1 MSLPCPKCSQCICEC
16 GVLPLT
22 AQVTITGL
30 QPQGKS
36 RLGGNVYYVDFE
48 GISVAPSSA
57 PLVEVTEPGGC
68 APDLGVV
75 AYCGDKDP
83 RYCDENADDRG
94 PVTGVALIH
103 GGSCLAIPARSQP
116 DITLTA
122 QPGGGGE
129 EAKFTPILSI
139 GYESFGPRDDI
150 PVWSISGVTVEG
162 GSGYQGGEAVKVSIA
177 ARPLPS
183 EEYEPEDA
191 RGDRELEPASIT
203 VVANGEGVP
212 VGCHVSKG
220 GQYYKERF
228 DIPGLTFPVIGKV
241 AVGFADSGAII
252 NGIVDVD
259 ATSETFGE
267 VIGLEIVDGGD
278 GVLVWQRSRVE
289 GHILSGRTLT
299 LRATQTR
306 PLVSVEADACFGS
319 GVCVTVETVDER
331 TEPTLSMDGY
341 GQCIHLDGWGLGCD
355 GQFSHSTK
363 VTYEDDDPTRPIWS
377 LESVQASGGRLYGNG
392 GTSIPAAIWLGE
404 FDLVTGE
411 RSPPGDGFCG
421 ITGPEPFVTLH
432 IDPPYNPG
440 FPWADPP
447 VPPSGGVL
455 VGATIN
461 SPGAFYQYRKYMG
474 EPVPVQRITLTNP
487 GEGYAEFGRIA
498 PTLTLQPHPSIGGSG
513 VTLTP
518 TLGSEQD
525 ECGRDYWFLEGVK
538 VAGGAGYG
546 SSGPV
551 VITTATGDTTNLPAN
566 VMLDVGEDGVPVA
579 ATIIAPGKFWRESQD
594 APPYVATLTSRV
606 LQLPPSKGE
615 GAVISFVVEDDPNS
629 PQFGKVAKAEIVN
642 GGSGYITLGQAGCEY
657 ESPCGVTLTLA
668 RDKST
673 LEGSLPYGA
682 YLFMTGPGF
691 SGDCESGTLTLA
703 AEAGNGNGAVAAWP
717 APSGNACGAEE
728 CRCLCPPNPQ
738 LLCFTVTWVDQRGR
752 TITATTKD
760 SGSLPNGIAWT
771 LISVAEDGGNPF
783 GHDAELSLLIRCND
797 GLLYLE
803 AFSVDFTSFLQ
814 EPMTCYCTGAS
825 GCDARFC
832 GTGNWWDGTY
842 EITLEY
848 YEGLDCGGCPPPGRV
863 TVTISTPT
871 EPMEVPC

>member
-1 MSLPCPKCSQCICEC
+1 MASLPCPKCSRCLCEC

-30 QPQGKS
+30 EPQGKS
-36 RLGGNVYYVDFE
+36 RLGGNATYVYFD
-48 GISVAPSSA
+48 GIFSAPSSA

-68 APDLGVV
+68 LPGLGIESR
-75 AYCGDKDP
+75 CGDKDP
-83 RYCDENADDRG
+83 VYCDENADDRG
-94 PVTGVALIH
+94 PVAGVALIH
-103 GGSCLAIPARSQP
+103 GGSCLAIPARSEP

-122 QPGGGGE
+122 QPGEGGE
-129 EAKFTPILSI
+129 EATFTPILSI

-183 EEYEPEDA
+183 EKYEPEDA

-212 VGCHVSKG
+212 VGCHIAKG

-228 DIPGLTFPVIGKV
+228 DIPGLTFPVVGKV
-241 AVGFADSGAII
+241 PTGLTNDSGAII

-267 VIGLEIVDGGD
+267 VIDLEIVEGGD
-278 GVLVWQRSRVE
+278 GVFVWQRNRAVS
-289 GHILSGRTLT
+289 HILSGRPLT

-319 GVCVTVETVDER
+319 GVCVTVEAVDER
-331 TEPTLSMDGY
+331 SEPALDFDGL
-341 GQCIHLDGWGLGCD
+341 GICISPGAWLLGCD
-355 GQFSHSTK
+355 GQFSLSTK
-363 VTYEDDDPTRPIWS
+363 VTYENDDPTRPVWS
-377 LESVQASGGRLYGNG
+377 LESIDASGGRLYGNQQP
-392 GTSIPAAIWLGE
+392 TAAGVFILS
-404 FDLVTGE
+404 DLVTGE
-411 RSPPGDGFCG
+411 KVYPGDGFCG
-421 ITGPEPFVTLH
+421 ITGPLPAVTLNV
-432 IDPPYNPG
+432 DPPSNAG

-447 VPPSGGVL
+447 VPPSGGVI

-498 PTLTLQPHPSIGGSG
+498 PTLTLQPPASIGGSG

-518 TLGSEQD
+518 TLGVEQD
-525 ECGRDYWFLEGVK
+525 ECGRDYWFLDGVK
-538 VAGGAGYG
+538 VAGGAGYS
-546 SSGPV
+546 SSGQV
-551 VITTATGDTTNLPAN
+551 LITAAIGDTTNSPAEVTLN
-566 VMLDVGEDGVPVA
+566 VGDDGIPVD
-579 ATIIAPGKFWRESQD
+579 ATITDPGKYWRESQD

-615 GAVISFVVEDDPNS
+615 GAVISFVVEDDPHS
-629 PQFGKVAKAEIVN
+629 PQFGQVTKAEIVN

-657 ESPCGVTLTLA
+657 ESPCGATLTLA
-668 RDKST
+668 RDKTT
-673 LEGSLPYGA
+673 LEGILPYGI

-691 SGDCESGTLTLA
+691 EGNCETGTVTLA
-703 AEAGNGNGAVAAWP
+703 PAAGNGTGASAAWP
-717 APSGNACGAEE
+717 APSGNPCGAGE
-728 CRCLCPPNPQ
+728 CFCLCPPNLH
-738 LLCFTVTWVDQRGR
+738 LLCFTVTWIDSRGR
-752 TITATTKD
+752 TITATTQD
-760 SGSLPNGIAWT
+760 AGGLPNGIAWT
-771 LISVAEDGGNPF
+771 LISDAEGEGNPF
-783 GHDAELSLLIRCND
+783 SYDAELSLLIRCNY
-797 GLLYLE
+797 GMLYLD
-803 AFSVDFTSFLQ
+803 AFSVDFGFQ
-814 EPMTCYCTGAS
+814 YDDPQTCFCTGAS

-848 YEGLDCGGCPPPGRV
+848 DEGLQCEGCPPPGRV
-863 TVTISTPT
+863 TVTISTPD